1 MRMPFKNKNTNI
13 LFLALILLKNFLK
26 ISQADFLYKKNNLK
40 LKSLITFYLEVVFF
54 FFLENSLL
62 FYVSVFL
69 ASL

>member
-1 MRMPFKNKNTNI
+1 MPFKNKNTNI